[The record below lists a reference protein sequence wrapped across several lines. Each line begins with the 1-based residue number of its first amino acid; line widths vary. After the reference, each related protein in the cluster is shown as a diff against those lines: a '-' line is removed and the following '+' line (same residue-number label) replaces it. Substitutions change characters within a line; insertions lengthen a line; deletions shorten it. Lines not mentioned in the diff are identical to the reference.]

1 MELKH
6 IEERLRHW
14 KQLHTGLFAA
24 YGDLNK
30 LTGAMT
36 DSKLMSPV
44 FAIWEAYTAA
54 VSELIGDEA
63 EWLQWYELECDMGK
77 RPKSV
82 VLSNCELEV
91 KTLRHLAKIIAD
103 GS

>member
-14 KQLHTGLFAA
+14 KRLHSDLMTV
-24 YGDLNK
+24 YGDMNT